1 MDSLT
6 LCRELAGYLSEK
18 IDMLEKELKAKTA
31 DIERLT
37 LDVAILTEE
46 LEHERRPKHDE
57 R

>member
-1 MDSLT
+1 MDSLA
-6 LCRELAGYLSEK
+6 LSRELTGYLSEK
-18 IDMLEKELKAKTA
+18 IDRLEKELKAKNA

-46 LEHERRPKHDE
+46 LERERRPKCDE